1 MATKQIAWQTG
12 SGNIT
17 LTYQGQSD
25 GSVAVESDENGGAA
39 RSQVITIETTKGSP
53 VVTRNLTVSQAACP
67 FLIGDIRDF
76 GYTGGKQE
84 ILLPK
89 GQYKLQCWGAQGGSV
104 SGSYTA
110 TGSKGGYSEGIL
122 TLTKA
127 TKVYVFVGGQGSS
140 AATSTTGGMQN
151 GGFNG
156 GGGAP
161 RICQYNSGDH
171 NGISYPRPGGG
182 ATDISLADSD
192 VAYSNYRTDRSEA
205 SLLARQIVAGG
216 GAGASARYTNATT
229 TNTVS
234 GTVKSSYYIGTVTT
248 VDLQEVSTSSIQS
261 GYYWNRWGETP
272 QSGSWNIYKY
282 AVTAGTDYWFSL
294 EYPSGTGVRVVGWFD
309 SNGNIVGY
317 ESYDSS
323 EQQSYTDVKV
333 TAPSGATYLYL
344 NVHYTKTSSAKV
356 KKLVALTD
364 PIIGEK
370 SSGTFKY
377 YTYSVTAGRTYNI
390 SATLYD
396 KDISI
401 SVGTGIA
408 SKTLYDGSTVQ
419 AVSNGRYYPV
429 SSTSGGTVTIPSG
442 LTKMY
447 IFVRATESAPIVT
460 YTTSSS
466 SSGTS
471 NGTQVGGG
479 TSGGGTNP
487 GTQSGGGGELGKGAN
502 MTVTNYRYA
511 SGGGGGGYYGGGAS
525 YDNSTTNNI
534 NQSGG
539 GSGYVGSLENAQT
552 KAGNTSFPS
561 TSGGTE
567 TGHSGNGYARITR
580 LS

>member
-1 MATKQIAWQTG
+1 MEKQIAWNDG
-12 SGNIT
+12 SGDHIT
-17 LTYQGQSD
+17 LTYQGQGD
-25 GSVAVESDENGGAA
+25 GPVTVESDENNGAE
-39 RSQVITIETTKGSP
+39 RIQVITIATTKGSP
-53 VVTRNLTVSQAACP
+53 VIASNIAVRQAACP
-67 FLIGDIRDF
+67 FPVGDIRNF

-104 SGSYTA
+104 YGSYTA

-161 RICQYNSGDH
+161 MICQYNSGGH

-182 ATDISLADSD
+182 ATDISLVDSD
-192 VAYSNYRTDRSEA
+192 VAYSNYRTNRSEA

-216 GAGASARYTNATT
+216 GAGASARYTYSTT

-234 GTVKSSYYIGTVTT
+234 GSSTNGYYIGTV
-248 VDLQEVSTSSIQS
+248 QENVLKPLSVYNSIAGSFWYTDGIRSHSAFAIRMYRVNPGQKYYFSTKFKSD
-261 GYYWNRWGETP
+261 T
-272 QSGSWNIYKY
+272 NIW
-282 AVTAGTDYWFSL
+282 AVAWY
-294 EYPSGTGVRVVGWFD
+294 D
-309 SNGNIVGY
+309 SNGNMISY
-317 ESYDSS
+317 EPDYKGSISS
-323 EQQSYTDVKV
+323 AVTFTDQEV
-333 TAPSGATYLYL
+333 TAPAGAYYMYL
-344 NVHYTKTSSAKV
+344 NTDTRQGYYDCKTFVSE
-356 KKLVALTD
+356 LLG
-364 PIIGEK
+364 IGPK
-370 SSGTFKY
+370 NDSRYKY
-377 YTYSVTAGRTYNI
+377 YIYPVTAGQTYHVEAGSFSADSGYNPITFGGAI
-390 SATLYD
+390 SSGL
-396 KDISI
+396 I
-401 SVGTGIA
+401 
-408 SKTLYDGSTVQ
+408 
-419 AVSNGRYYPV
+419 NGGEYYSGWSQ
-429 SSTSGGTVTIPSG
+429 SSSGFNGDVTIPSG
-442 LTKMY
+442 KSYMY
-447 IFVRATESAPIVT
+447 ITCGTSNSAPTVT
-460 YTTSSS
+460 YTTTST

-502 MTVTNYRYA
+502 MTATNYRYA

-525 YDNSTTNNI
+525 YDNSTTDNI
-534 NQSGG
+534 NKSGG
-539 GSGYVGSLENAQT
+539 GSGFVSSDLANAQT

-580 LS
+580 IA